1 MILMRIWMRL
11 LRSAVNLIRCRLMI
25 FDGSFRAA
33 MARLTAF
40 RRSKRANV
48 AMIFALSAIPVVI
61 AVGGGVDLAR
71 SMVVR
76 SNLASAL
83 DAAGLAVGPHPGSL
97 RRRWRRSRSNILLQ
111 ITRMQHPSAYRV
123 PSALAPE
130 SLGPAL

>member
-1 MILMRIWMRL
+1 
-11 LRSAVNLIRCRLMI
+11 
-25 FDGSFRAA
+25 

-76 SNLASAL
+76 SNWPVRWMRRVSRW
-83 DAAGLAVGPHPGSL
+83 GPHPGSL
-97 RRRWRRSRSNILLQ
+97 RRRWRRSRSNIYFKLHECN
-111 ITRMQHPSAYRV
+111 IFGV
-123 PSALAPE
+123 PGPVSVGTGIV
-130 SLGPAL
+130 GPAL